1 MLGTNITQVK
11 KFFQY
16 KKTMLKSK
24 GINTV
29 FINHNDDCYI
39 IMKAYLTSSLMNHI
53 HITVIRGN
61 KQTNRM
67 H

>member
-16 KKTMLKSK
+16 KKTMLESK

-29 FINHNDDCYI
+29 FINHNDDYD
-39 IMKAYLTSSLMNHI
+39 TSL
-53 HITVIRGN
+53 
-61 KQTNRM
+61 
-67 H
+67 